1 MVGESMQLARYGEFP
16 KSIPVIVDEDMLLYP
31 FMIAPLFISDEE
43 NLKSIELAMES
54 KDKLIFIAPSKSNDD
69 DVLDFYDV
77 GVIGTIMRRV
87 ALPEGRVKILFQG
100 LSRGSLLQLESK
112 TPRIA
117 SVTPILSQPYD
128 AVRIEAI
135 LAVLKEKLRTLY
147 NISQHFPQ
155 DLLKSINDTSDPNRA
170 ADLISSA
177 IRLKKDQA
185 YKIFKEDNPEER
197 LLSLIEIT
205 MEEIRAQQIQKE
217 IKNKVNSQMEKT
229 NKEYFLKEQLKQIQK
244 ELGGDFNR
252 DSELEEYRQKLES
265 LKSFMPKNT
274 YKEIQKQINKL
285 SRMHQDSADA
295 NLLQNYLEVVLEIPF
310 GSYAKK
316 DLEINEVQKQ
326 LNKDHYALEKPKERI
341 LEYFAVRKL
350 LQMRQEESK
359 TDSKNSSNL
368 TEAKGTILCFYGPP
382 GVGKTSLANSIAIAL
397 KRKLV
402 RIALGGLEDV
412 SELRGHRRT
421 YIGAMPGRIVQG
433 LVDAKEMNP
442 VIVLDEIDKIR
453 NSFRGDP
460 SSVLLEILD
469 PEQNKE
475 FRDYYTNFNLDL
487 SQVIFVATANDISAI
502 PAPLRDRMEFINI
515 NSYTPN
521 QKEQIARKYLIPQE
535 LKKHGLQGNE
545 VSFNLPAIKMLIEK
559 YTREAGV
566 RNLRRKIAEILR
578 KVSKQILQNTE
589 ENTESK
595 TQKKILIT
603 PKTLPNYLD
612 KIVFEFENASKNA
625 EIGLI
630 NGLAWTSVG
639 GDVLKIEAL
648 KIKGKGSLQITGN
661 LGDVMKESAKIAYS
675 YVKSLIDNGTLK
687 IDPKL
692 IPLTPK
698 EKEEKLKPSAS
709 EIYNRFDIHLHVPE
723 GATPK
728 DGPSAGIAIAS
739 ALASLLTNKK
749 ARGDV
754 AMTGELTLRGKVLPI
769 GGLQEKLIAAYKSGM
784 QEVLIPKKNFER
796 DLDEIPQEV
805 KDGLKIRPVSEFKE
819 VLAVILK

>member
-1 MVGESMQLARYGEFP
+1 MVNMQLERYGAFP
-16 KSIPVIVDEDMLLYP
+16 KSIPVIVDEEILLYP
-31 FMIAPLFISDEE
+31 FMIAPLFIGDED
-43 NLKSIELAMES
+43 NLKAIDLAMETQ
-54 KDKLIFIAPSKSNDD
+54 DKLIFIAPSKTNDND
-69 DVLDFYDV
+69 ENAQDFYDI

-100 LSRGSLLQLESK
+100 LSRGSILEVESQK
-112 TPRIA
+112 PLIA
-117 SVTPILSQPYD
+117 KVAPIISQPFD
-128 AVRIEAI
+128 AIRTEAI

-147 NISQHFPQ
+147 NISQSFPQ
-155 DLLKSINDTSDPNRA
+155 DLLKSINDTTDPNRA

-185 YKIFKEDNPEER
+185 YKIFKESNPEER

-217 IKNKVNSQMEKT
+217 IKNKVNSQMEKV

-244 ELGGDFNR
+244 ELGGDSNR

-265 LKSFMPKNT
+265 IKKFITKDVH
-274 YKEIQKQINKL
+274 KEIQKQINKL

-295 NLLQNYLEVVLEIPF
+295 NVLQNYLEVVLEIPF
-310 GSYAKK
+310 GQYSKQ
-316 DLEINEVQKQ
+316 DLEIDAVEKQ

-341 LEYFAVRKL
+341 VEYFAVRKL
-350 LQMRQEESK
+350 LEMR
-359 TDSKNSSNL
+359 KNKEPQSEQD
-368 TEAKGTILCFYGPP
+368 TAGAKGTILCFYGPP
-382 GVGKTSLANSIAIAL
+382 GVGKTSLANSIALAL

-433 LVDAKEMNP
+433 LIDAKEMNP
-442 VIVLDEIDKIR
+442 VVVLDEIDKIR

-475 FRDYYTNFNLDL
+475 FRDYYTNFDLDL
-487 SQVIFVATANDISAI
+487 SQVIFVATANDLSTI

-515 NSYTPN
+515 NSYTPD
-521 QKEQIARKYLIPQE
+521 QKEQIAKKYLIPQE
-535 LKKHGLQGNE
+535 LKKHGLQSKE
-545 VSFNLPAIKMLIEK
+545 VSFTQGAIKLLIEK

-566 RNLRRKIAEILR
+566 RNLRRKIAEVLR
-578 KVSKQILQNTE
+578 KVAKQILQNSTE
-589 ENTESK
+589 
-595 TQKKILIT
+595 KIQIT
-603 PKTLPNYLD
+603 PKNLHDYLD
-612 KIVFEFENASKNA
+612 KIVFEFESASKGA
-625 EIGLI
+625 EVGLV

-648 KIKGKGSLQITGN
+648 KIRGKGSLNLTGN

-687 IDPKL
+687 VDTKQ
-692 IPLTPK
+692 IPLTQ
-698 EKEEKLKPSAS
+698 EEKSQHTHLSPN
-709 EIYNRFDIHLHVPE
+709 EIYNRFDVHLHVPE

-739 ALASLLTNKK
+739 ALSSLLMNKK
-749 ARGDV
+749 VRGDI

-784 QEVLIPKKNFER
+784 KEVLIPKKNFER

-805 KDGLKIRPVSEFKE
+805 RDGLIIHPVSTFKE
-819 VLAVILK
+819 VLERIYA

>member
-1 MVGESMQLARYGEFP
+1 MVNMQLERYGAFP
-16 KSIPVIVDEDMLLYP
+16 KSIPIVVDEEVLLYP
-31 FMIAPLFISDEE
+31 FMIAPLFIGDED
-43 NLKSIELAMES
+43 NLKAIDLAMETE
-54 KDKLIFIAPSKSNDD
+54 DKLIFIAPSRASESGDNDENAQ
-69 DVLDFYDV
+69 DFYDI

-100 LSRGSLLQLESK
+100 LSRGSILEVEGQK
-112 TPRIA
+112 PRIGKI
-117 SVTPILSQPYD
+117 VPIVSQPFD
-128 AVRIEAI
+128 AVRTEAI

-147 NISQHFPQ
+147 NIAQNFPQ
-155 DLLKSINDTSDPNRA
+155 DLLKSINDTADPNRA

-177 IRLKKDQA
+177 MRLKKDQA
-185 YKIFKEDNPEER
+185 YKIFKESNPEER

-217 IKNKVNSQMEKT
+217 IKNKVNSQMEKV

-244 ELGGDFNR
+244 ELGGDSNR
-252 DSELEEYRQKLES
+252 DSELDEYRQKLES
-265 LKSFMPKNT
+265 IKKFITKEVH
-274 YKEIQKQINKL
+274 KEIQKQINKL

-295 NLLQNYLEVVLEIPF
+295 NVLQNYLEVVLEIPF
-310 GSYAKK
+310 GQYSKQ
-316 DLEINEVQKQ
+316 DLEIEVVEKQ
-326 LNKDHYALEKPKERI
+326 LDKDHYALEKPKERI
-341 LEYFAVRKL
+341 VEYFAVRKL
-350 LQMRQEESK
+350 LEMR
-359 TDSKNSSNL
+359 KNKGLQSEQD
-368 TEAKGTILCFYGPP
+368 TAGAKGTILCFYGPP
-382 GVGKTSLANSIAIAL
+382 GVGKTSLANSIALAL

-433 LVDAKEMNP
+433 LIDAKEMNP
-442 VIVLDEIDKIR
+442 VVVLDEIDKIR

-475 FRDYYTNFNLDL
+475 FRDYYTNFDLDL
-487 SQVIFVATANDISAI
+487 SQVIFVATANDLSTI

-521 QKEQIARKYLIPQE
+521 QKEQIAKKYLIPQE
-535 LKKHGLQGNE
+535 IKKHGLQSKE
-545 VSFNLPAIKMLIEK
+545 ISFTQGAIKLLIEK

-578 KVSKQILQNTE
+578 KVAKQILQN
-589 ENTESK
+589 NTE
-595 TQKKILIT
+595 KIQIT
-603 PKTLPNYLD
+603 PKNLPDYLD
-612 KIVFEFENASKNA
+612 KIVFEFENASKTA
-625 EIGLI
+625 EVGLV

-648 KIKGKGSLQITGN
+648 KIRGKGSLNLTGN

-687 IDPKL
+687 IDAKQ
-692 IPLTPK
+692 IPLTQ
-698 EKEEKLKPSAS
+698 EEKGKHAHLSPN
-709 EIYNRFDIHLHVPE
+709 EIYNRFDVHLHVPE

-739 ALASLLTNKK
+739 ALSSLLTNKK
-749 ARGDV
+749 VRGDI

-784 QEVLIPKKNFER
+784 KEVLIPKKNFER

-805 KDGLKIRPVSEFKE
+805 KDGLKIYPVSTFKE
-819 VLAVILK
+819 VLARIYA

>member
-1 MVGESMQLARYGEFP
+1 MQLTRYGEFP
-16 KSIPVIVDEDMLLYP
+16 KDLPVIVDEDMLLYP
-31 FMIAPLFISDEE
+31 FMIAPLFISNED
-43 NLKSIELAMES
+43 NLKAIDLAMEG
-54 KDKLIFIAPSKSNDD
+54 KDKLIFIAPSKSNDED
-69 DVLDFYDV
+69 TLDFYDI

-87 ALPEGRVKILFQG
+87 ALPEGRIKILFQG
-100 LSRGSLLQLESK
+100 LSRGSILQIKS
-112 TPRIA
+112 TNPNIA
-117 SVTPILSQPYD
+117 SVAPIISLPYD

-135 LAVLKEKLRTLY
+135 LAVLKENLRTLY
-147 NISQHFPQ
+147 SISQHFPQ
-155 DLLKSINDTSDPNRA
+155 DLLKSINETSDPNRA

-185 YKIFKEDNPEER
+185 YKIFKEENPEER

-217 IKNKVNSQMEKT
+217 IKNKVNSQMEKA

-244 ELGGDFNR
+244 ELGGDSKK
-252 DSELEEYRQKLES
+252 DSEIEEYRQKLES
-265 LKSFMPKNT
+265 LKSAMPKDA
-274 YKEIQKQINKL
+274 YKEVQKQINKL

-310 GSYAKK
+310 NAYAKK
-316 DLEINEVQKQ
+316 DLEISEVEKQ
-326 LNKDHYALEKPKERI
+326 LSKDHYALEKPKERI

-350 LQMRQEESK
+350 LEIRKTKAESHL
-359 TDSKNSSNL
+359 DS

-382 GVGKTSLANSIAIAL
+382 GVGKTSLANSIATAL

-433 LVDAKEMNP
+433 LIEAKEMNP
-442 VIVLDEIDKIR
+442 VVVLDEIDKIR

-475 FRDYYTNFNLDL
+475 FRDYYTNFDLDL

-521 QKEQIARKYLIPQE
+521 QKEQIAKKYLIPQE
-535 LKKHGLQGNE
+535 LKKHGLLVSE
-545 VSFNLPAIKMLIEK
+545 VSFSPSAIKMLIEK

-566 RNLRRKIAEILR
+566 RSLRRKIAEILR
-578 KVSKQILQNTE
+578 KVSKQILQSAQKNV
-589 ENTESK
+589 ESK
-595 TQKKILIT
+595 NTKKISIT
-603 PKTLPNYLD
+603 PKTLPSYLD
-612 KIVFEFENASKNA
+612 KIVFEFENVSKNA
-625 EIGLI
+625 EVGLV

-648 KIKGKGSLQITGN
+648 KIRGKGSLHLTGN
-661 LGDVMKESAKIAYS
+661 LGDVMKESAKIAHS
-675 YVKSLIDNGTLK
+675 YVKFLIDTGVLK
-687 IDPKL
+687 INPKL

-698 EKEEKLKPSAS
+698 EKEEHLEPSPS

-749 ARGDV
+749 ARCDV

-769 GGLQEKLIAAYKSGM
+769 GGLQEKLIAAYKSGI

-796 DLDEIPQEV
+796 DLNEIPQEV
-805 KDGLKIRPVSEFKE
+805 RDGLKIHPISDFKE
-819 VLAVILK
+819 VLAVILR